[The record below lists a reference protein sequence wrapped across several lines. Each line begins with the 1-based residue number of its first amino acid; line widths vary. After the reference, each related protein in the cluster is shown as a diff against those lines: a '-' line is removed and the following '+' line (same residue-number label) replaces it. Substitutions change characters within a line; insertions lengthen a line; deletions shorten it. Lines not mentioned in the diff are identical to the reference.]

1 MSQRTV
7 ALWES
12 ALDNTLLN
20 SNGFNFCI
28 AKSVIDKTG
37 NLTFNMV
44 WQSKAP
50 RPRATISWN
59 VQYGLNWTTG
69 VPAGNAQVTV
79 GGAWQACN
87 PGDSYDLN
95 KDGLWVKSDP
105 ATSKPKPNY
114 LNIGKNYCQYPGVTG
129 INIIVGVLNSAGDDY
144 DPVSITTNALRE
156 SSKLTSSRSSWIRP
170 SWAWACLLGINRRKR
185 QDGGMRQVLC
195 RAQ

>member
-12 ALDNTLLN
+12 GYDNTLLN
-20 SNGFNFCI
+20 NNGFKFCI

-37 NLTFNMV
+37 QLSFNMV
-44 WQSKAP
+44 WQSKVP

-59 VQYGLNWTTG
+59 VQYGLNWTTA
-69 VPAGNAQVTV
+69 VPSGNAQVSV

-95 KDGLWVKSDP
+95 ADGLWVKSNP
-105 ATSKPKPNY
+105 ATSQPKPNF
-114 LNIGKNYCQYPGVTG
+114 LNIGKNNCQYPGVTG

-144 DPVSITTNALRE
+144 DPVSVAIKALSE
-156 SSKLTSSRSSWIRP
+156 PFELT
-170 SWAWACLLGINRRKR
+170 
-185 QDGGMRQVLC
+185 
-195 RAQ
+195 